1 LCSGRAD
8 FRKGTPLRNSNW
20 ERGVSGGREAA
31 MQALR
36 LMWQEVLQA
45 GVEGGVFS
53 LLLVIVALVC

>member
-1 LCSGRAD
+1 M
-8 FRKGTPLRNSNW
+8 
-20 ERGVSGGREAA
+20 SGGREAA